1 MAATKNNSSAQGYTA
16 ALANWYTAAPE
27 ITRKNI
33 AAFSAAGK
41 LYAELV
47 QSLAKRHQELT
58 HNSLSQASTAMKD
71 ILNTGHPSQRL
82 TKQLELGK
90 KSLQTYLAKS
100 EEVADMVTRSHREAA
115 NIFTCR
121 AAELI
126 DETKTHIEK
135 STLG

>member
-1 MAATKNNSSAQGYTA
+1 MAATKNHSSANGYA
-16 ALANWYTAAPE
+16 NALASWYTTAPE

-47 QSLAKRHQELT
+47 QSLAKRHQEMT
-58 HNSLSQASTAMKD
+58 HNALSQASGAMKD
-71 ILNTGHPSQRL
+71 IMNTGHPSQRL

-90 KSLQTYLAKS
+90 KSFQTYVAGS
-100 EEVADMVTRSHREAA
+100 EEVAALVARSHREAA
-115 NIFTCR
+115 NIFSRR

-135 STLG
+135 ASIG